1 MSSPSLSPQPPP
13 EENLQQQQHQHLQ
26 EAQEPLI
33 LDEDPQTQIHEIENQ
48 PDQGWAPE
56 EAQSEDQENPEA
68 PKVQESFAELHVVL
82 PITDPHMAVSEGSV
96 TTPSHNPQNR
106 RGVNKRKKGKSNVKK
121 QQAIEKKLQALMEK
135 LNPIP
140 SIPPN
145 MLDFSKHE
153 KLLKKLGLWDFFHLE
168 FDRDVRVDLIAQL
181 VATYDP
187 KLRCSYVNEFRI
199 AVNRADMARAFKL
212 PLKKEKGNVS
222 GVESVDLDSELVS
235 EDSKVF
241 IEDFVSK
248 CVLLHEDLWVTPV
261 EVVNWLTMIRKG
273 HPEKVDWATFFWL
286 MMEKELTKG
295 ERLGDCYYAS
305 HFQYLIKSQR
315 EEVLLL
321 REEETAMEK
330 VELNV
335 EVKEEDGVNEEDV
348 KTKEEDGVNEE
359 DMKANEEDGVNEEDV
374 KAKEEEEEDGVNG
387 ENVRAME
394 EKNGVNE
401 EDVTATEEDGV
412 NEENVKAKEE
422 EEDGV
427 NKMDVKAKEEEEDG
441 VNEENVKAKEEEDGV
456 NEENEEEEEEG
467 VNEEDVKVGVE
478 GEGPEVEGNV
488 MDGLNFELTLG
499 QDVVEE
505 EEEVKNAEMIDV
517 DNCKEDAE
525 LEEQEEQGRWD
536 LDGKNNM
543 GRHFMGRCSMEEDRG
558 FGSLEDRK
566 EDEGDMEEDEEEGEG
581 EGEEGEEEAEDGLNI
596 LSNVNALEGDGLT
609 GNLLQTMEAN
619 LMGFGSQGQLRD
631 HAMVDL
637 RVDMRHM
644 DSAAPFFNNNNIG
657 KRVMEHDNDI
667 PHNDSNKRLKI
678 NDPWDQKP
686 GDFGTCMA
694 QMQHLMDRARVMYE
708 EKEQAQEHLS
718 LNQQLLLNEL
728 QKRDSMIEHLHK
740 TKLDEIQ
747 KRDGELYRY
756 ERELYLMGGILDGYR
771 KALKE
776 TQRAFAEY
784 RQRAQLPEEPLYKDT
799 GPGGLMLS
807 TGEIEKLREKQE
819 EEYRINCSILEQKA
833 KEAEE
838 GYTGQF
844 EAFLEKINMLDK
856 KLTGLETD
864 ATELIDCYR
873 KKENLK
879 TEEKVSELLGPLPN
893 E

>member
-359 DMKANEEDGVNEEDV
+359 DMKANEEDGVNEE
-374 KAKEEEEEDGVNG
+374 
-387 ENVRAME
+387 
-394 EKNGVNE
+394 
-401 EDVTATEEDGV
+401 
-412 NEENVKAKEE
+412 
-422 EEDGV
+422 
-427 NKMDVKAKEEEEDG
+427 DVKAKEEEEDG

>member
-359 DMKANEEDGVNEEDV
+359 DMKANEED
-374 KAKEEEEEDGVNG
+374 
-387 ENVRAME
+387 
-394 EKNGVNE
+394 
-401 EDVTATEEDGV
+401 
-412 NEENVKAKEE
+412 
-422 EEDGV
+422 
-427 NKMDVKAKEEEEDG
+427 
-441 VNEENVKAKEEEDGV
+441 
-456 NEENEEEEEEG
+456 G